1 MVADCF
7 GDGGDGPS
15 ELFEWFG
22 GDHAA
27 VYAAVWISVC
37 FGSVALWGCGDG
49 GIVSGVRTVLGLVLM
64 EDSVKLERDASGAAS
79 ASMI

>member
-1 MVADCF
+1 VARLPDGVGLLFGRTVVGVSGSGESMVADCF
-7 GDGGDGPS
+7 GDGGDGPA

-37 FGSVALWGCGDG
+37 VGSVALRRP
-49 GIVSGVRTVLGLVLM
+49 I
-64 EDSVKLERDASGAAS
+64 
-79 ASMI
+79 